1 MTDKVLNTTPAP
13 KARKVDTSTKI
24 ADLASAR
31 LEYISTLTSLNK
43 AEAKAYGAG
52 TKYAAMLTK
61 TFGKGWEAI
70 AAKPAKQRTG
80 NEAKTGELIDAE
92 KKSLRETLKAR
103 KYPEKGLDVPWSRT
117 RKVASEIT
125 AGLRYEADG
134 ALIPGKA
141 APKGANKPRDIVARA
156 KDDLS
161 TLFKALH
168 AATDKPAK
176 AAQAERFVQQALL
189 ALGVDTATLIKI
201 EK

>member
-1 MTDKVLNTTPAP
+1 MTDKILNTTPAP
-13 KARKVDTSTKI
+13 KARKVTPVKTSDI
-24 ADLASAR
+24 ASAR

-52 TKYAAMLTK
+52 TRYAATLTN

-70 AAKPAKQRTG
+70 AAKPAKQRSG
-80 NEAKTGELIDAE
+80 NEVKTGELIDAE
-92 KKSLRETLKAR
+92 KKALRETLKAR

-125 AGLRYEADG
+125 SGLRYETDG
-134 ALIPGKA
+134 SPIPGKS

-168 AATDKPAK
+168 AVTDKPAK
-176 AAQAERFVQQALL
+176 AAQAERFIQQALL
-189 ALGVDTATLIKI
+189 ALGVDTATLIKVD
-201 EK
+201 K